1 LDYLNYSLRFIFFFA
16 GLFLPTQ
23 NTQYTQYTHFVG
35 IVVPTEI
42 KEFIKKKK
50 ISEKEF
56 GGSEVSPLSSKTIM
70 VRPIFIIY
78 SKTAPLPSNSPKRVA
93 VSPSE

>member
-1 LDYLNYSLRFIFFFA
+1 MDYLNYSLRFIFFFA

-42 KEFIKKKK
+42 KDLQKKKK
-50 ISEKEF
+50 FSEKEF
-56 GGSEVSPLSSKTIM
+56 GGSEVSILSSKTLM
-70 VRPIFIIY
+70 VRLIFIIY
-78 SKTAPLPSNSPKRVA
+78 SKTAPLPSNSLKRVA
-93 VSPSE
+93 VSISE